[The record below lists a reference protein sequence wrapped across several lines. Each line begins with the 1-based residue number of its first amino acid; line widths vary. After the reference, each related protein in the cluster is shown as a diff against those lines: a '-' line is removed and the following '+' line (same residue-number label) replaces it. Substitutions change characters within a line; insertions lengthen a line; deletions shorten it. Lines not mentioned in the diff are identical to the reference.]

1 MSKRGKNIDKS
12 KIITSIISIAI
23 IICFMYVVN
32 ENYKR
37 TYINEINNVKQN
49 QATINED
56 TAQNQ
61 AKKNIIEQNQIS
73 QDGLAN
79 GDKSSNPN
87 YDLSN
92 IQKYTDKI
100 WVEINNNIPYFT
112 EEDKGKAA
120 FEEYS
125 ELDDKER
132 CGIAFA
138 NICKE
143 IMPKEGQKRE
153 EISII
158 KPSGWKQTKIDGKY
172 LYNRCH
178 LIAYQLADESANEK
192 NLITGTRY
200 FNTEGM
206 LPFENKVA
214 NYIKQNENNHVLYR
228 VTPDFKG
235 ENLVASGVQ
244 IEAYSLEDNGNGI
257 QFNVYIYNVQPGVD
271 IDYLTG
277 NAVKKEN

>member
-37 TYINEINNVKQN
+37 TYINEINNAKQN

-79 GDKSSNPN
+79 SDKTSNPN

-112 EEDKGKAA
+112 EEDKGKVE

-235 ENLVASGVQ
+235 ENLVASGVH

>member
-12 KIITSIISIAI
+12 KLITSIVSIVI
-23 IICFMYVVN
+23 IICFMYLVDL
-32 ENYKR
+32 NYKK
-37 TYINEINNVKQN
+37 TYINETSTNSINYN
-49 QATINED
+49 
-56 TAQNQ
+56 
-61 AKKNIIEQNQIS
+61 
-73 QDGLAN
+73 
-79 GDKSSNPN
+79 
-87 YDLSN
+87 LSN
-92 IQKYTDKI
+92 IPNYTNKI
-100 WVEINNNIPYFT
+100 WIEINNNIPYFT
-112 EEDKGKAA
+112 EEDKKKSA

-125 ELDDKER
+125 NLDEQER
-132 CGIAFA
+132 CGVAFA

-143 IMPKEGQKRE
+143 IIPKEGQKRE
-153 EISII
+153 EISRI
-158 KPSGWKQTKIDGKY
+158 KPSGWKQTMIDGKY

-214 NYIKQNENNHVLYR
+214 DYMKHHENNHVLYR
-228 VTPDFKG
+228 VTPNFKG

-244 IEAYSLEDNGNGI
+244 IEAYSIEDNGEGI
-257 QFNVYIYNVQPGVD
+257 QFNVYIYNVQPEVN

-277 NAVKKEN
+277 NANKIDKN

>member
-37 TYINEINNVKQN
+37 TYINEINNAKQN

-79 GDKSSNPN
+79 SDKPSNPN

-158 KPSGWKQTKIDGKY
+158 KPSGWNQTKIDGKY

>member
-132 CGIAFA
+132 CGIAYA

>member
-37 TYINEINNVKQN
+37 TYINEINNAKQN

-79 GDKSSNPN
+79 SDKPSNPN

-100 WVEINNNIPYFT
+100 WGEINNNIPYFT
-112 EEDKGKAA
+112 EEDKGKVE

>member
-1 MSKRGKNIDKS
+1 VSKQRKNRKKNIGLMQY
-12 KIITSIISIAI
+12 IITSVILICIGIAGYFNSDWIYNPEIQETNGTEISFTLSDIPE
-23 IICFMYVVN
+23 FTNKPYV
-32 ENYKR
+32 
-37 TYINEINNVKQN
+37 T
-49 QATINED
+49 
-56 TAQNQ
+56 
-61 AKKNIIEQNQIS
+61 
-73 QDGLAN
+73 
-79 GDKSSNPN
+79 
-87 YDLSN
+87 
-92 IQKYTDKI
+92 
-100 WVEINNNIPYFT
+100 INNNIPTFT
-112 EEDKGKAA
+112 KEDETTKA
-120 FEEYS
+120 FEKYS
-125 ELDDKER
+125 ELDSLGR
-132 CGIAFA
+132 CGVAFS
-138 NICKE
+138 CVGKE
-143 IMPKEGQKRE
+143 TMPTE
-153 EISII
+153 ERKAIGSI
-158 KPSGWKQTKIDGKY
+158 KPSGWKTAKYDIVEGKY

-178 LIAYQLADESANEK
+178 LIGYQLTAENANPK

-200 FNTEGM
+200 MNVEGM

>member
-112 EEDKGKAA
+112 EEEGKAA

>member
-37 TYINEINNVKQN
+37 TYINEINNAKQN

-79 GDKSSNPN
+79 SDKTSNPN

-112 EEDKGKAA
+112 EEDKGKVE